1 MKRRVAPADADSSDD
16 MSGNGG
22 NGGGGGGG
30 ADKRYEL
37 PTDEQLARAARRR
50 QRRKLR
56 SDKADWNKLHALM
69 WVGTSCVLIVVTD
82 FLSIVL
88 ASPAA
93 QRTWVAV
100 GGALFALVSL
110 SVLYMACLLP
120 RIEPNFE
127 TDDIARTHPRL
138 VPLTSAA
145 SLACFVCLCVG
156 LWPVYKLFTP
166 LVLLWLWFGL
176 VMSLHFIPVL

>member
-1 MKRRVAPADADSSDD
+1 MQPTLYPA
-16 MSGNGG
+16 
-22 NGGGGGGG
+22 
-30 ADKRYEL
+30 
-37 PTDEQLARAARRR
+37 T
-50 QRRKLR
+50 
-56 SDKADWNKLHALM
+56 
-69 WVGTSCVLIVVTD
+69 
-82 FLSIVL
+82 

-100 GGALFALVSL
+100 GGVLFALVSL

-120 RIEPNFE
+120 RIEPSFE

-138 VPLTSAA
+138 VPLTSVA

-166 LVLLWLWFGL
+166 VVLLWLWFGL